1 MLRKQLINLLVQTI
15 RRMTCPHPTRVAI
28 DGIDAAGKTMLA
40 DEIAAALQ
48 EEQRPVIRAS
58 IDGFHRPK
66 KERYR
71 RGELSP
77 EGYYYDSFDHVAVK
91 QNLLQ
96 PLGPGGTGEYRVKV
110 FDFRKDSPILSPV
123 MSAPDDAI
131 LLFDGVF
138 LLRPELNDHW
148 DLRIFIHVDFD
159 VSLRR
164 VLSRDLPLFGSEDA
178 VVERYEKRYILGQK
192 MYLRQ
197 VRPQKIAD
205 IIIDNDD
212 PQNPRIQGQA

>member
-15 RRMTCPHPTRVAI
+15 RRMTCTHPTRVAI